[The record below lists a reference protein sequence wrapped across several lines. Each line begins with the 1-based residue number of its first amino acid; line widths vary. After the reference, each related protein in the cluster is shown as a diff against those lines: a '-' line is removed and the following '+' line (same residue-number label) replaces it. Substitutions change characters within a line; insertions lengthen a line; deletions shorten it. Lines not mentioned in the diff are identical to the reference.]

1 MHYGTPR
8 HSGRYPWGS
17 GENPYQSEPDFLG
30 YVAKLRKEGLSE
42 KEIAESMNMNTAQL
56 RAQKTIARNAK
67 IGADM
72 AEAHRLKEKGYSNIA
87 IGERLGV
94 SEGTVRNYLKESTQ
108 QKQQIL
114 TATSDML
121 KDCVDRN
128 KYVDIGV
135 GTEHYLGISRTKLK
149 SAVAKLKE
157 EGYTVHYLNV
167 EQLGTGNKTSV
178 MVLAP
183 PGTEWKEV
191 NANKDKI
198 RIAGA
203 GEYYTEDGGRSWSG
217 IEKPVSIDSNRIDIA
232 YESGKDGV
240 IELRRGAEDLSLGNA
255 RYAQVRIAVDDTHY
269 LKGMA
274 MYSDDLPPGVDIR
287 YNTNKSSDVPKMDVL
302 KKMKDDPDNPFGATI
317 KTEDSLILAQRY
329 YTGKDGKKHLSPLNI
344 VNEEGNWGKWSKSI
358 SSQVL
363 SKQDPV
369 FAKKQLDLAYD
380 IKKNEFDEINALT
393 NSAVKKK
400 LMQSFSDDCDSSA
413 VTLKAAAL
421 PRQGSYV
428 ILPFEDMKPTE
439 IYAPKFRNG
448 EKVVLIRHPHGGIFE
463 IPELT
468 VNNKHPGANRLI
480 SNAIDAV
487 GINPKVAGILSGAD
501 FDGDSVLVIPNNSG
515 DIKRSSPLEGLKNF
529 DPQRAYPGYPGM
541 SKMTNTIK
549 QQEMGKV
556 SNLITDMTIKGATP
570 DEIARAVRHSMVVI
584 DAEKHGLNYKQSFI
598 DNNIAEL
605 KRIYQGGSNAG
616 ASTLVSRASSEARV
630 PARVDYA
637 EIFDPKTGKTKRMSI
652 DPVTGKKL
660 YTETGETYK
669 KAIRDEDGKI
679 IGVSDKELPKQ
690 IKSTRMAEVDDAYDL
705 SSGTRIENIYA
716 AHANS
721 LKKLANQ
728 ARLVILDTPDQKYNP
743 SSREVYKEEVEGL
756 KKKLTQAERNAP
768 LERKA
773 QLLANAIVKEKMRAN
788 PNLDQDDIK
797 KLRGQTL
804 NEARR
809 RVGAKKELIDITQRE
824 WDAIQAGAVSN
835 NTLMKILDNTDLDK
849 IKEYATPR
857 NYPVLTEAK
866 LNRARMLMNNGKT
879 YSEISEALGVSVST
893 VARALTNQ

>member
-17 GENPYQSEPDFLG
+17 GENPYQSEPNLLG
-30 YVAKLRKEGLSE
+30 YVAKLKSEGLSE
-42 KEIAESMNMNTAQL
+42 KEIAESLGMNTAQL
-56 RAQKTIARNAK
+56 RAQKTIARNEK

-72 AEAHRLKEKGYSNIA
+72 AEAYRLKEKGYSNIA

-114 TATSDML
+114 SSTADML
-121 KDCVDRN
+121 KDCVERN
-128 KYVDIGV
+128 NYVDIGV

-149 SAVAKLKE
+149 SAVTKLKE
-157 EGYTVHYLNV
+157 DGYTVHYLNV

-178 MVLAP
+178 MVLAK

-191 NANKDKI
+191 NAHKDEI
-198 RIAGA
+198 VIAGA
-203 GEYYTEDGGRSWSG
+203 GEYYTNDGGRTWSG
-217 IEKPVSIDSNRIDIA
+217 IQKPVSVDSKRIDIA

-240 IELRRGAEDLSLGNA
+240 IELRREAEDLSLGNA

-287 YNTNKSSDVPKMDVL
+287 YNTNKSSNVPKMDVL

-317 KTEDSLILAQRY
+317 KDDDSLILAQRY
-329 YTGKDGKKHLSPLNI
+329 YTDKNGEKHLSPLNI

-369 FAKKQLDLAYD
+369 FAKKQLDLAFD

-400 LMQSFSDDCDSSA
+400 LMQSFADDCDSSA
-413 VTLKAAAL
+413 VSLKAAAL

-468 VNNKHPGANRLI
+468 VNNKHPGANKLI

-501 FDGDSVLVIPNNSG
+501 FDGDSVLVIPNNRG
-515 DIKRSSPLEGLKNF
+515 DIKRSSPLDGLKDF
-529 DPQRAYPGYPGM
+529 DPQRAYPAYEGM
-541 SKMTNTIK
+541 PKMTEKVK
-549 QQEMGKV
+549 QMEMGKI
-556 SNLITDMTIKGATP
+556 SNLITDMTIKGANT

-584 DAEKHGLNYKQSFI
+584 DAEKHNLNYKQSFI

-605 KRIYQGGSNAG
+605 KRKYQGGANAG
-616 ASTLVSRASSEARV
+616 SSTLISRASSPVHV
-630 PARVDYA
+630 PVRKDYA
-637 EIFDPKTGKTKRMSI
+637 DVVDSVTGVKKRMSI
-652 DPVTGKKL
+652 DPKTGKKL
-660 YTETGETYK
+660 YSETGETYH
-669 KAIRDEDGKI
+669 KAIRDEEGNF
-679 IGVSDKELPKQ
+679 IGYEDKERIRTQ
-690 IKSTRMAEVDDAYDL
+690 KSTQMAETDDAYTL
-705 SSGTRIENIYA
+705 SSGTRIENVYA
-716 AHANS
+716 QHANS
-721 LKKLANQ
+721 LKNLANQ
-728 ARLVILDTPDQKYNP
+728 ARLIVLNTPDQKYNP
-743 SSREVYKEEVEGL
+743 SAREVYKNEVRTL
-756 KKKLTQAERNAP
+756 KEKLTRAEKNAP

-773 QLLANAIVKEKMRAN
+773 QLLANAIVKAKMKAN
-788 PNLDQDDIK
+788 PDLDKDDLK

-804 NEARR
+804 NETRR
-809 RVGAKKELIDITQRE
+809 RVNAKKDLIDITPKE
-824 WDAIQAGAVSN
+824 WEAIQAGAISN
-835 NTLMKILDNTDLDK
+835 NSLMKILDNTDLDR
-849 IKEYATPR
+849 IKNYATPR

-866 LNRARMLMNNGKT
+866 LSRARALMNNGKT
-879 YSEISEALGVSVST
+879 YSEIAEALGISVST
-893 VARALTNQ
+893 VARALTE